1 VPQVTLQNGRRYTA
15 EPGTTLLD
23 AALAQGLTLEHS
35 CRNGR
40 CGSCKARV
48 LEGQVSALR
57 DAASLT
63 VQEAQDGWVLTC
75 AHEALTDV
83 TLDLE
88 DLGALAGISIKTL
101 PSRIASLTRLAPD
114 VLKLELRLP
123 PTAHFRFLPGQSVDV
138 TSPGGVRRS
147 YSLSG
152 DAADTSKLE
161 LQIRRVEGGQ
171 FSAYWFEQAQV
182 NDLLR
187 FQGPRGTFFLRPVAG
202 RNLVFLATGTGIAPF
217 ASMLR
222 QLAVMAPAERP
233 ASVSLYWGG
242 RHEAD
247 LYFDPAPLLTGLRYV
262 PVLSR
267 AQGGWQGARG
277 HVQDAFLR
285 DRESMPCSLAQA
297 AVYACG
303 SEAMIHS
310 ARQQLLAAGLP
321 AKQYFY
327 DAFVSSN

>member
-1 VPQVTLQNGRRYTA
+1 MPQVTLSNGTRYSA

-23 AALAQGLTLEHS
+23 AALAQGLVLEHS

-57 DAASLT
+57 EASSLT
-63 VQEAQDGWVLTC
+63 AQEAESGWVLTC
-75 AHEALTDV
+75 AHQALTDV
-83 TLDLE
+83 TLDVE
-88 DLGALAGISIKTL
+88 DQGALAGISIKTV
-101 PSRIASLTRLAPD
+101 PSRIAALTRLAPD

-123 PTAHFRFLPGQSVDV
+123 PTAQFRFLPGQSIDI
-138 TSPGGVRRS
+138 TSPTGVRRS
-147 YSLSG
+147 YSLAG

-161 LQIRRVEGGQ
+161 LQIRRVDGGQ
-171 FSAYWFEQAQV
+171 FSAYWFERAQL
-182 NDLLR
+182 NELLR
-187 FQGPRGTFFLRPVAG
+187 FQGPRGTFYLRPMAG
-202 RNLVFLATGTGIAPF
+202 RHLVLLATGTGIAPF

-222 QLAVMAPAERP
+222 QVAAMPANERP
-233 ASVSLYWGG
+233 GKVSLYWGG
-242 RHEAD
+242 RVAAD
-247 LYFDPAPLLTGLRYV
+247 LYFDPKPLLDGLHYV

-267 AQGGWQGARG
+267 AECNWPGERG
-277 HVQDAFLR
+277 HVQDALLR
-285 DRESMPCSLAQA
+285 HRESDPWSLAQA

-310 ARQQLLAAGLP
+310 AREQLLAAGLP